1 MEKEWIYELH
11 IHRANQSS
19 IRRQYISLTE
29 VLNVIQVLDDLDIQ
43 FSFSKID
50 ATVHDSTDV
59 GKRYLSINEYREKQ
73 AL

>member
-11 IHRANQSS
+11 IHRANQCS
-19 IRRQYISLTE
+19 ITRQYISLVE

-50 ATVHDSTDV
+50 PTVHDSTDS
-59 GKRYLSINEYREKQ
+59 GKCYLSVNKYREKQ